1 MAKKFYAVQRGRT
14 PGVYVSWADCEK
26 QVKGFS
32 GAVYKSFPTMAEA
45 EEFIKSGSVSLS
57 LADYFAGPSE
67 HDDNEIKPTVAPR
80 GGASQGF
87 SLADVGVMRNASGAS
102 SSRGAAGIG
111 TRVSVSSGASSRG
124 AATAGTTGADTAYA
138 YIDGSF
144 DKHIGA
150 VGSGGVIFYNGA
162 TEEFSFGTKDPFY
175 TAYWN
180 VSGELLAAMHT
191 VNYAVE
197 NGIKELTLYY
207 DYMGI
212 EMWATGRWKTN
223 NPLTQHYAQFMKGK
237 RALVAV
243 HFSKVAAHT
252 GVTYNERAD
261 VLAKEGVRKA

>member
-57 LADYFAGPSE
+57 LADYFTGPSE

-87 SLADVGVMRNASGAS
+87 SLADVGVTRNTAGAS
-102 SSRGAAGIG
+102 SSRGAAG
-111 TRVSVSSGASSRG
+111 SA
-124 AATAGTTGADTAYA
+124 GADTAYA

>member
-45 EEFIKSGSVSLS
+45 ETFIRSGSVSLS
-57 LADYFAGPSE
+57 LADYFTGPSE
-67 HDDNEIKPTVAPR
+67 HDDNEIQATTALHTT
-80 GGASQGF
+80 ACQGQ
-87 SLADVGVMRNASGAS
+87 SLTDI
-102 SSRGAAGIG
+102 GI
-111 TRVSVSSGASSRG
+111 TR
-124 AATAGTTGADTAYA
+124 TAGNTRAGGGSNTAYA

-144 DKHIGA
+144 DKKVGA
-150 VGSGGVIFYNGA
+150 VGSGGVIFYNDEA
-162 TEEFSFGTKDPFY
+162 VEFSFGTKDPFY

-191 VNYAVE
+191 VKYAVDHDIE
-197 NGIKELTLYY
+197 ELTLYY

-223 NPLTQHYAQFMKGK
+223 NPLTQHYAQFMKAHAD
-237 RALVAV
+237 RVAV
-243 HFSKVAAHT
+243 HFNKVAAHT